1 MKSAPLSK
9 EIKMTKE
16 VIAAMKAQME
26 KSVDSLRKEYQK
38 VRTGR
43 ATTTLLDDIK
53 VSYYDSPTPIN
64 QVASLNV
71 PEARVIVIQPWEGK
85 MIPVI
90 EKAILNANIG
100 LTPTNDGKI
109 IRLAMPPLTE
119 ERRKEI
125 VKTLRKMAEDAKIAV
140 RNIRR
145 DAIDD
150 LKKSEKDKKISE
162 DDLKRAEKEVQ
173 DVTNNFVTKID
184 EVLAAKEKEVM
195 EV

>member
-1 MKSAPLSK
+1 
-9 EIKMTKE
+9 MTKS
-16 VIAAMKAQME
+16 VIASMKTNME
-26 KSVDSLRKEYQK
+26 KSVESLRKEYQK

-43 ATTTLLDDIK
+43 ATTALLDDIK
-53 VSYYDSPTPIN
+53 VNYYDVPTPLN
-64 QVASLNV
+64 QVASLSI
-71 PEARVIVIQPWEGK
+71 PEARVMIIQPWEVK
-85 MIPVI
+85 LIPVI

-109 IRLAMPPLTE
+109 IRLSMPPLTE

-125 VKTLRKMAEDAKIAV
+125 VKMLRKMAEDAKIAM

-145 DAIDD
+145 DGNDE
-150 LKKSEKDKKISE
+150 LKKLEKDKKISE

-173 DVTNNFVTKID
+173 DVTNSFVSKID
-184 EVLAAKEKEVM
+184 EVLALKEKEVM

>member
-1 MKSAPLSK
+1 
-9 EIKMTKE
+9 MTKD
-16 VIAAMKAQME
+16 VIAAMKTQME

-43 ATTTLLDDIK
+43 ATTALLDDIK
-53 VSYYDSPTPIN
+53 VNYYDVPTAIN
-64 QVASLNV
+64 QVASLSV
-71 PEARVIVIQPWEGK
+71 PEARVIVIQPWEAK
-85 MIPVI
+85 LIPVV

-100 LTPTNDGKI
+100 LTPTNDGKV
-109 IRLAMPPLTE
+109 IRLALPPLTE

-125 VKTLRKMAEDAKIAV
+125 VKSLRKMAEDAKIAV

-150 LKKSEKDKKISE
+150 LKKLEKDKKISE
-162 DDLKRAEKEVQ
+162 DDLKRAEKDVQ
-173 DVTNNFVTKID
+173 DVTNNFVSKID
-184 EVLAAKEKEVM
+184 EVLATKEKEVM